1 MRYSVLGATV
11 EQVKAIGGK
20 DVRQSRTGIVFATLT
35 EAQAAQLR
43 RSGVSVT
50 PVSKISPAVVPPISP
65 PAPVAGAPTYT
76 PEQLVVGAGFDQIR
90 DLTVP
95 PLYGENFNLA
105 IIDSGI
111 RESHQAIAG
120 RVVHRAN
127 MTSDP
132 MEDGFDHGTGVA
144 SVALAVAP
152 RCNLINIK
160 ALDNKGEG
168 TEEDVVMGI
177 DEVLSL
183 HDAGSEYA
191 PHVVNLS
198 LGGPDDGN
206 PNNPLRVACRVLL
219 EQDIWVIAAAGNGG
233 PELQTI
239 MSPACERYVA
249 AVGSV
254 GYQPFDVSQFS
265 SRGPTV
271 EGLVKPDV
279 VLFGENI
286 SLASSAGDTATVA
299 KSGTSFAAPFAS
311 GMVILYYQ
319 AILVHGARYSK
330 EQAPSDIYH
339 QLLEMLTPQ
348 QMMDYGLPRV
358 SVKPQGASAG
368 KDNSYGWGLPYGPL
382 VTQAITG
389 PTMNLST
396 LLMPVLLVGMMGMM
410 VKVIK

>member
-1 MRYSVLGATV
+1 MRYSVVRATV

-20 DVRQSRTGIVFATLT
+20 DIRQSRTGLIFATLT
-35 EAQAAQLR
+35 EEQAEQLR
-43 RSGVSVT
+43 QLGCVVI
-50 PVSKISPAVVPPISP
+50 PVSQIRPAILPPISP
-65 PAPVAGAPTYT
+65 PTPVAGVPLYT
-76 PEQLVVGAGFDQIR
+76 PEQLVVGAGFDSIR
-90 DLTVP
+90 DLAVP

-111 RESHQAIAG
+111 RETHQAIGG

-160 ALDNKGEG
+160 ALDNNGEG
-168 TEEDVVMGI
+168 TEENVVMGI
-177 DEVLSL
+177 DEVLAL

-206 PNNPLRVACRVLL
+206 PDNPLRVACRVLL
-219 EQDIWVIAAAGNGG
+219 DRGIWVIAAAGNEG
-233 PELQTI
+233 PEAQTI

-254 GYQPFDVSQFS
+254 GYESFDVSQFS

-271 EGLVKPDV
+271 EGLTKPDV

-286 SLASSAGDTATVA
+286 SLASSAGDTASSA
-299 KSGTSFAAPFAS
+299 RSGSSFAAPFAS
-311 GMVILYYQ
+311 GMVILYQQ
-319 AILVHGARYSK
+319 AMVVHGAAMAGR
-330 EQAPSDIYH
+330 EPSPEIYH
-339 QLLEMLTPQ
+339 EILSMMPPE
-348 QMMDYGLPRV
+348 QMIDYGLPRV
-358 SVKPQGASAG
+358 SVKPQGSPAG
-368 KDNSYGWGLPYGPL
+368 KDNSYGWGMPYGPL
-382 VTQAITG
+382 VIQAIAM
-389 PTMNLST
+389 PAVDMSV
-396 LLMPVLLVGMMGMM
+396 LLMPVFLVGMMAAM
-410 VKVIK
+410 VRVIR